1 MPRGTGQRTY
11 RTEGIVLRGRDLGEA
26 DRLVTL
32 ITPEYGKVRG
42 VAKGA
47 RRLTSKKAG
56 HLEPF
61 CRCTVFLAQGRDLDV
76 IAQVETID
84 AFPHL
89 RDDLDRLGPAW
100 YLAELTDRFS
110 EEGTEQRALYDDYL
124 TALTALAHGAEP
136 DLVCRW
142 FESTVLILN
151 GLAPSWSVCAGCG
164 APVQPDTTYA
174 FTLERGGLLCPDCAT
189 ASLHDL
195 VLDTDAV
202 KVLRLLA
209 REPLARLIHLRMPRT
224 ALADAGAALA
234 LALRGGL
241 DSELRTLRVLRQL
254 EAPASD
260 PPLSPLGQEHTAP
273 PRTDE
278 RAPTNDVQP

>member
-11 RTEGIVLRGRDLGEA
+11 HTEGIVLWGRDLGEA

-32 ITPEYGKVRG
+32 LTPEHGKVRA

-47 RRLTSKKAG
+47 RRVTSKKAG

-61 CRCTVFLAQGRDLDV
+61 CRCTLLIAAGRELDV
-76 IAQVETID
+76 IGQVETLD

-100 YLAELTDRFS
+100 YLAELADRFTD
-110 EEGTEQRALYDDYL
+110 EGTEQRVLYDHYL
-124 TALTALAHGAEP
+124 GALTALAHGAEP

-142 FESTVLILN
+142 FESTLLTLN
-151 GLAPSWSVCAGCG
+151 GLAPSWSTCAGCG
-164 APVQPDTTYA
+164 APVRAETTYA
-174 FTLERGGLLCPDCAT
+174 FNLERGGFLCPDCAAT
-189 ASLHDL
+189 ALHDL

-209 REPLARLIHLRMPRT
+209 REPLARLVHLRVPRA
-224 ALADAGAALA
+224 ALTDAGAALGI
-234 LALRGGL
+234 ALRAGL
-241 DSELRTLRVLRQL
+241 DSDLRTPGVLRQL
-254 EAPASD
+254 GSRQAAVDRRP
-260 PPLSPLGQEHTAP
+260 
-273 PRTDE
+273 
-278 RAPTNDVQP
+278 